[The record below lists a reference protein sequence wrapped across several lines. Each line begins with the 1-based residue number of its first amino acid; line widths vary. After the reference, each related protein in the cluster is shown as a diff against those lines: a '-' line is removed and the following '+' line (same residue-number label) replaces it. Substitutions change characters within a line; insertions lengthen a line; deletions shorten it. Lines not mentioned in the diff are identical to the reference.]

1 MAISGSVRPFPKAG
15 SLTSIGEI
23 ASYVANLGEWVR
35 LNNEQVR
42 QQVRTMPSVPY
53 ADLPPY
59 AGLSRLIMV
68 PDEPTYGEVICYNGV
83 GPSGTSTGW
92 YRILAAGTAGG
103 SAANFPAGGTTG
115 QVLAKTSTAD
125 YAAAWTNSVGTM
137 TMSAAVVNGTITGTG
152 ALTVDGVV
160 RAGGGTNTNAQFSS
174 TAAYLGQPVQLANQT
189 TSGTVGTAGTAS
201 VLPVAP
207 TGYLQLPI
215 NGTTYL
221 MPFYST

>member
-1 MAISGSVRPFPKAG
+1 MSISGSVRPFPKPG
-15 SLTSIGEI
+15 NLTSIGEV

-35 LNNEQVR
+35 LNNEQVK

-83 GPSGTSTGW
+83 GSSGTSTGW
-92 YRILAAGTAGG
+92 YRLMPAGTAGG
-103 SAANFPAGGTTG
+103 ASASFPAGGATG

-152 ALTVDGVV
+152 ALTVDGTVK
-160 RAGGGTNTNAQFSS
+160 AGGGTNTNAQFSS
-174 TAAYLGQPVQLANQT
+174 TVAYLGQPVQLANQT

-201 VLPVAP
+201 AP
-207 TGYLQLPI
+207 PATPHGYLQIPI
-215 NGTTYL
+215 NGGTYL